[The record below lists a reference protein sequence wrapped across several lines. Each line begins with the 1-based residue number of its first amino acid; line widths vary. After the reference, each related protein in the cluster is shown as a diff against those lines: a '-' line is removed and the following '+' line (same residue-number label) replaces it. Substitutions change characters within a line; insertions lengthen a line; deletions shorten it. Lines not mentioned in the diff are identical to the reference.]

1 MKEVMSL
8 KKLYIFLGLVLVLC
22 GCQNRRIDSLY
33 NYKTDF
39 VGDNSSVSQIV
50 SRQDYP
56 KGFEVGA
63 IEILSSKSPY
73 GLKIFVKDTSNINRE
88 DLFINAI
95 ETFALIKNLDRIY
108 YVESGRDFEEEKNK
122 ELKDKIFIFYRKEIE
137 EILEEKNTSIEEI
150 SKDRESFED
159 FVNNW
164 NK

>member
-1 MKEVMSL
+1 M
-8 KKLYIFLGLVLVLC
+8 GLVLVLC

-33 NYKTDF
+33 NYKTDY
-39 VGDNSSVSQIV
+39 VGDNTSVSQIV

-73 GLKIFVKDTSNINRE
+73 GLKVFVKDTSNINRE